1 MDIWLD
7 FCVFVIDFIRLNY
20 LYVFLFFFNFFIFVI
35 YNIQDDIFVFFK
47 YDRFNM
53 FEICMG
59 NIKYEKMY
67 MINYLF

>member
-7 FCVFVIDFIRLNY
+7 FYVFVIDFIRLND

-35 YNIQDDIFVFFK
+35 YNIQDGIFVFFK

-59 NIKYEKMY
+59 NIKYE
-67 MINYLF
+67 

>member
-7 FCVFVIDFIRLNY
+7 FCVFVIDFIRLND

-35 YNIQDDIFVFFK
+35 YNIQDGIFVFFK

-59 NIKYEKMY
+59 NIKYE
-67 MINYLF
+67 